1 MLRSS
6 HANSAFDPL
15 GLFRCVETHLPIAS
29 SSWQK
34 YMRYRVGVPLSAQ
47 ANIFCP
53 GCSAPMDV
61 LGDHALCCKSLGVYG
76 RHNALRNAVVS
87 LACEAGCHVR
97 PEAPLP
103 STFERPADVL
113 VEGLD
118 ADGPIAIDVA
128 ITHMLQPSS
137 SMAAASDSASIA
149 NVEHRKKSQ
158 YGVLCKT
165 HGWQFAPCVASTA
178 GSWGHDARRILS
190 RLIRKRALALRTA
203 FEDET
208 RYVWEYVNST
218 ILYSVSRQLD
228 RAFTN
233 GKNAVH

>member
-1 MLRSS
+1 
-6 HANSAFDPL
+6 
-15 GLFRCVETHLPIAS
+15 
-29 SSWQK
+29 
-34 YMRYRVGVPLSAQ
+34 MRYRVGVPLSAQ
-47 ANIFCP
+47 VNILCP

-118 ADGPIAIDVA
+118 ADGQIAIDVA

-165 HGWQFAPCVASTA
+165 NGWQFAPCVASTA
-178 GSWGHDARRILS
+178 GSWDTTPVAYCHGLYANGRWRCAQRS
-190 RLIRKRALALRTA
+190 KTKRDTCGN
-203 FEDET
+203 T
-208 RYVWEYVNST
+208 
-218 ILYSVSRQLD
+218 
-228 RAFTN
+228 
-233 GKNAVH
+233 